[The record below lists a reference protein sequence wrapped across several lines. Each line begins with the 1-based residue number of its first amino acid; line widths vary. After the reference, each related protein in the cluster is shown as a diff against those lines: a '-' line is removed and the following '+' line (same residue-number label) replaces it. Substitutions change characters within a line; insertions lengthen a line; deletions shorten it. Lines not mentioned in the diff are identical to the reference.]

1 MGWDGPCSGDTLPL
15 SSSFS
20 SFSPIFPEGPER
32 YMEEEEEEDRGSRKR
47 EGGRTDDDDDD
58 GPITYQVE
66 GQPAPPLPP
75 PGLSPLL
82 PFLPLL
88 LINAGRNIIS
98 FVAAGW
104 GRKKV
109 LPATSLSF
117 STPPPSPLPKLRMMS
132 RPLSSTC
139 WEGNRGWR
147 RDPREKAEFQIGS
160 YFLPF
165 ANRMLFSSLESSKFP
180 LQGP

>member
-20 SFSPIFPEGPER
+20 FFPIFPEGPER

-47 EGGRTDDDDDD
+47 EGGRTDDDDD

-66 GQPAPPLPP
+66 GQPAPPPPP
-75 PGLSPLL
+75 PGLRPLL

-104 GRKKV
+104 GRKKSSARDV
-109 LPATSLSF
+109 SLFF
-117 STPPPSPLPKLRMMS
+117 SLPPPPFPLPKLRMMS

-139 WEGNRGWR
+139 WKGNRGWR
-147 RDPREKAEFQIGS
+147 RDPREKAVPNRILFFAICQPDA
-160 YFLPF
+160 FL
-165 ANRMLFSSLESSKFP
+165 
-180 LQGP
+180 

>member
-47 EGGRTDDDDDD
+47 EGGRTDDDDD

-66 GQPAPPLPP
+66 GQPAPPPPP
-75 PGLSPLL
+75 PGLRPPPLPL
-82 PFLPLL
+82 LPLL

-117 STPPPSPLPKLRMMS
+117 SSPPSFPPSQAPYDVASAFVYLLGRKPGVEERSTRES
-132 RPLSSTC
+132 RVP
-139 WEGNRGWR
+139 NRILFFAICQP
-147 RDPREKAEFQIGS
+147 DA
-160 YFLPF
+160 FL
-165 ANRMLFSSLESSKFP
+165 
-180 LQGP
+180 